1 MAVRD
6 GKPIAFAKGS
16 QPSLENPE
24 FRQNFSPFS
33 LYTDDELTKLERTL
47 KALNL
52 LAPQVADAAPD
63 TPLKG
68 MIRYAVSPWDP
79 LGRGDGPVI
88 YDGSAWQL
96 LTAELFTA
104 TLTGIVPASGG
115 GTVNYLRADGTWATP
130 PDTDTDTKYATLLSS
145 TAFTAS
151 SANIS
156 FTSIPATYDDLLF
169 EFLGVSGDNATTNLR
184 LQVSVNNGVAYNAIA
199 ISGITRGSGTVT
211 NTAVTTGALLNGAA
225 VNAAAVFYGSL
236 QIRRYAAATSGY
248 FNGFLTRSDAGF
260 FDDFGGWINK
270 SAAIDAVRF
279 SVSAGSFD
287 AGTINMYGIKRA

>member
-1 MAVRD
+1 MALRD
-6 GKPIAFAKGS
+6 SKPIAFTKGS

-96 LTAELFTA
+96 LTAELFTSA
-104 TLTGIVPASGG
+104 LAGIVPASGG
-115 GTVNYLRADGTWATP
+115 GTTKYLRADGSWQVP
-130 PDTDTDTKYATLLSS
+130 PDTDTDTKWATLLDTKATTSG
-145 TAFTAS
+145 
-151 SANIS
+151 ANVS

-169 EFLGVSGDNATTNLR
+169 EFLGVSHNNAASNLTM
-184 LQVSVNNGVAYNAIA
+184 QVSVNNGGSYTAT
-199 ISGITRGSGTVT
+199 SMTGIVRGSGTVT
-211 NTAVTTGALLNGAA
+211 NSAVTTGFILQGATTA
-225 VNAAAVFYGSL
+225 SAAIVYGTL
-236 QIRRYAAATSGY
+236 QIRQYALAAAGY
-248 FNGFLTRSDAGF
+248 FNGYLTRSDAGF
-260 FDDFGGWINK
+260 FDDFAGFINK
-270 SAAIDAVRF
+270 SAAIDAIRINT
-279 SVSAGSFD
+279 SAGAFD
-287 AGTINMYGIKRA
+287 AGSIKLYGIKRA

>member
-1 MAVRD
+1 MALRD
-6 GKPIAFAKGS
+6 SKPIAFTKGS

-115 GTVNYLRADGTWATP
+115 GTANYLRADGTWATP
-130 PDTDTDTKYATLLSS
+130 PDTDTKYATLLDTKTPSG
-145 TAFTAS
+145 S
-151 SANIS
+151 SAAT
-156 FTSIPATYDDLLF
+156 FTSISASYDDLLV
-169 EFLGVSGDNATTNLR
+169 ELIGVSHGDASART
-184 LQVSVNNGVAYNAIA
+184 LQVAFSQDNFTGTRNVT
-199 ISGITRGSGTVT
+199 GIVRGSGTV
-211 NTAVTTGALLNGAA
+211 NTSTTTPMSITGTTVASAGVIFGSINVRQYRDTSNSYLNGY
-225 VNAAAVFYGSL
+225 V
-236 QIRRYAAATSGY
+236 
-248 FNGFLTRSDAGF
+248 TRSDAVF
-260 FDDFGGWINK
+260 FDDFAGHIAK
-270 SAAIDAVRF
+270 TAAMNAIRVTWSG
-279 SVSAGSFD
+279 SVNFD
-287 AGTINMYGIKRA
+287 AGTINLYGIKRA